1 MQSENGNLVSI
12 KTALDTEN
20 EALKV
25 LSYPQQASVLDNA
38 RALVQEVSQD
48 LALSLSLSVCI
59 RVLVWINMI
68 VHACIHFFACVHA
81 SVGVGGVIARQWVIA
96 LWAHQNTGTGA
107 RIGVSSERCDDLQ
120 SALGGSG
127 GEAQCRASDIDVGV

>member
-1 MQSENGNLVSI
+1 M

-25 LSYPQQASVLDNA
+25 LPYPQQAPVLDNA
-38 RALVQEVSQD
+38 RALVQD
-48 LALSLSLSVCI
+48 LALSLSVCI
-59 RVLVWINMI
+59 RVFVWINMI
-68 VHACIHFFACVHA
+68 VHACIYFFACVHA
-81 SVGVGGVIARQWVIA
+81 CVGVGGVIARQWVIA
-96 LWAHQNTGTGA
+96 LWAHQNTGTSA

>member
-68 VHACIHFFACVHA
+68 VHACIYFLRACMRVLA
-81 SVGVGGVIARQWVIA
+81 SGV
-96 LWAHQNTGTGA
+96 
-107 RIGVSSERCDDLQ
+107 
-120 SALGGSG
+120 
-127 GEAQCRASDIDVGV
+127 